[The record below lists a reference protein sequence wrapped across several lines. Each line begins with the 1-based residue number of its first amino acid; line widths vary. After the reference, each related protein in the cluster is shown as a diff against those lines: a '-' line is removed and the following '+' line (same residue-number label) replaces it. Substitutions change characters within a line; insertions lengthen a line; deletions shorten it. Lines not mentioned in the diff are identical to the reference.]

1 MADLQQL
8 AIDFDGFQHRVR
20 GQFEAVAQDMHV
32 LHGEKAAMDLWIH
45 ALIATH
51 PNPAALK
58 ARVQDL
64 VGQVEKAGTPDW
76 AVQRRDS
83 LTRMLQRYGA
93 FFDQVHPG
101 V

>member
-8 AIDFDGFQHRVR
+8 AIDFDAFQHRVR
-20 GQFEAVAQDMHV
+20 GQFEAVAQDMETV
-32 LHGEKAAMDLWIH
+32 HGEKAAMDLWVH

-64 VGQVEKAGTPDW
+64 VGQVEQAGTPDW
-76 AVQRRDS
+76 ARQRRDS
-83 LTRMLQRYGA
+83 LARVLQRYGN
-93 FFDQVHPG
+93 FFEQVHPG